1 LIGDKR
7 LKTMNVKIARV
18 VLCMQLAISFTGHL
32 CFSQP
37 ANKGLI
43 QNNSLNET
51 GIIIYDINNEPVF
64 QSLSPDFEYNAVRC
78 IFKDFKGFMWFGTE
92 SGLVLYD
99 GVSLY
104 IYENITGSATSLNNN
119 AINAIAEDKNKN
131 LWIGTSG
138 GLNLYNREKDNFSG
152 VPNINGTINDLN
164 QILISALCTDNKS
177 ILWVGS
183 YMDGLYAYDYE
194 NEKTRNYSH
203 NANDHRSISSDRITC
218 MIMDKEGNLWIGTQ
232 NGLNF
237 FTSAEGF
244 KRFFNEPAN
253 IYSLSNNYI
262 TSLTLDRNGCI
273 WAGTKGGGLNRVVKG
288 RDGLYFERYTTD
300 TRGGRIS
307 NNYIL
312 SLFADKRGNIWIGTD
327 NGGLNRLNTLTG
339 LINYFKTEAGNE
351 YGINSNSI
359 WSLFGDEEDRLWI
372 GTYNKGIN
380 VIDEKFRKFES
391 FQKIRTAEKSL
402 NNNDVMG
409 FAEDNRGNI
418 WIATNGGGICRFD
431 PGNRQFN
438 RLVFNNNNNA
448 YLSNNAVQDILY
460 DSNDNLWIG
469 TWSGGIDRL
478 NRDGIIIR
486 SYRLINNIGAE
497 NNNVFTL
504 YQDPRG
510 NIWAGTAGNGLFL
523 YDKKADEFF
532 SFTCGI
538 EPDLISN
545 LSYVTALLTDAEHN
559 LWIGTLYG
567 LVILKKQ
574 NNQLY
579 QCVNFLHSDNP
590 SSLSSN
596 VVECIFE
603 DHKGRLWIG
612 TSDKG
617 LNLFSKQDSSFTV
630 FQKKDGLPANSIK
643 GMLEDDEGFLWIST
657 SMGICRFN
665 YEKNNFRNY
674 SKEDGLNS
682 NEFNLR
688 SCLRTRKGEFY
699 FGSENGFNFFYP
711 AKITENTF
719 ISAVYLTELR
729 INNKPAVIGA
739 DDSPLKKHISETT
752 EITLN
757 YKQTSFS
764 IDFVALNYTRPLR
777 NQFCFK
783 LEGFDKDWNC
793 IGTQRTANY
802 TNILPGKYVFMVKGS
817 NNDGIWNDLPAKLMI
832 TVKPPFWKTWWALT
846 IYILLFS
853 LLVFFSFRIWNERIA
868 IKHQLKFEQLGR
880 EKEHELNELNI
891 QFFTNISHEFRTPL
905 SLIIA
910 PLESLISSAKGN
922 INEQLMVIYR
932 NAGRLLQLTNNLMDI
947 RKLEEG
953 RIKLKVQYGDLLG
966 FIHEV
971 SSFFNVNSGN
981 RNINFAIETSEVS
994 LPGWFD
1000 HEKLETILLNL
1011 LSNAFKYTQDHGKIR
1026 IIVNVINAEEIKI
1039 RIGEHI
1045 GKIKSDSR
1053 YIEVT
1058 VADNGTGIL
1067 PEELPYIF
1075 DKFYQAKFTGMKKK
1089 SGTGIGL
1096 ALTKG
1101 LIEMHYGTIRAE
1113 SIPDIETRFTFIL
1126 PIDRIAYGEDEILTE
1141 PASLLERII
1150 LADDEHGIYPNENKD
1165 TAEKDKNEEKPEILI
1180 VEDNEELRAFLVKEL
1195 GMKFNVAQAGDGK
1208 SGIVLAQSEIPD
1220 LIVSDILMPR
1230 TSGIELCKTIKSD
1243 IRTCHIPV
1251 ILLTAKTSINE
1262 QIEGIETGADVYI
1275 TKPFNIQFLCA
1286 QINQLIRSRRELY
1299 AYFSKEV
1306 YMMPN
1311 KLAENELDNIFLKE
1325 AIDYII
1331 LNITDNSLSV
1341 EGLADHLK
1349 LSRSNVYRKIKALTG
1364 QSIIEFISLIRLK
1377 QAIKLMETNIY
1388 TLAEIA
1394 YQTGFTSPSYFTK
1407 CFKKQYGKPPSEFL
1421 VK

>member
-1 LIGDKR
+1 MNFKTAHIILFLQFAVSFIGR
-7 LKTMNVKIARV
+7 
-18 VLCMQLAISFTGHL
+18 SG
-32 CFSQP
+32 FSQP
-37 ANKGLI
+37 LNKDLTR
-43 QNNSLNET
+43 NNGLNEAS
-51 GIIIYDINNEPVF
+51 INLSDNNKPVF
-64 QSLSPDFEYNAVRC
+64 QSLPPDFDYNAVRC
-78 IFKDFKGFMWFGTE
+78 ILKDHKGYMWFGTE
-92 SGLVLYD
+92 SGLVRYD
-99 GVSLY
+99 GVNLY
-104 IYENITGSATSLNNN
+104 VYENIAGSSTSLNNN

-138 GLNLYNREKDNFSG
+138 GLNLYNREKDNFSS
-152 VPNINGTINDLN
+152 VANINGTINNLN
-164 QILISALCTDNKS
+164 QILINALCTDNKS
-177 ILWVGS
+177 LLWAGS

-194 NEKTRNYSH
+194 NEKTRNYLY
-203 NANDHRSISSDRITC
+203 NANDNKSISSDRITC
-218 MIMDKEGNLWIGTQ
+218 VIMDKEGNLWIGTQ
-232 NGLNF
+232 NGLNL

-262 TSLTLDRNGCI
+262 TSLTLDRTGCI
-273 WAGTKGGGLNRVVKG
+273 WAGTQGGGLNRVVKG
-288 RDGLYFERYTTD
+288 RDGLYFERHTTD
-300 TRGGRIS
+300 TPRGRIS

-312 SLFADKRGNIWIGTD
+312 SLFADKIGNIWIGTD

-339 LINYFKTEAGNE
+339 LINYFKTEEGNE

-391 FQKIRTAEKSL
+391 IQKIRTAEKSL

-409 FAEDNRGNI
+409 FTEDDRGNV

-431 PGNRQFN
+431 PGNHQFN
-438 RLVFNNNNNA
+438 RLVFNNNNHA

-478 NRDGIIIR
+478 NRDGIKIR
-486 SYRLINNIGAE
+486 NYRLVNSIGAE

-504 YQDPRG
+504 YQDPQG

-532 SFTCGI
+532 PFTCGN

-545 LSYVTALLTDAEHN
+545 ISYVTALLTDAEHN

-567 LVILKKQ
+567 LVLLKKQ

-579 QCVNFLHSDNP
+579 QCVDFLHSDNP

-617 LNLFSKQDSSFTV
+617 LNLFNKQDSSFTS
-630 FQKKDGLPANSIK
+630 FQKKDGLAANSIK
-643 GMLEDDEGFLWIST
+643 AILEDDEGFLWIST

-665 YEKNNFRNY
+665 YEKNNFRNF

-682 NEFNLR
+682 NEFNVR

-699 FGSENGFNFFYP
+699 FGNENGFNFFYP

-739 DDSPLKKHISETT
+739 EDSPLKKHISETT

-764 IDFVALNYTRPLR
+764 IDFVALSYTRPSR
-777 NQFCFK
+777 NQFCYK

-802 TNILPGKYVFMVKGS
+802 TNIMPGKYVFMVKGS
-817 NNDGIWNDLPAKLMI
+817 NNDGIWNDNPTELRI
-832 TVKPPFWKTWWALT
+832 TIKPPYWKTWWAMLF
-846 IYILLFS
+846 YALLFFAAVV
-853 LLVFFSFRIWNERIA
+853 LYIKIRNERIT
-868 IKHQLKFEQLGR
+868 IKNKLKLEHLAR
-880 EKEHELNELNI
+880 EKEHDLNESNI
-891 QFFTNISHEFRTPL
+891 HFFTNIAHEFRTPL
-905 SLIIA
+905 NLIIA
-910 PLESLISSAKGN
+910 PLEGIISTAESKIKESL
-922 INEQLMVIYR
+922 LVIYR
-932 NAGRLLQLTNNLMDI
+932 NANRLLQLTNNLMDF

-953 RIKLKVQYGDLLG
+953 MTKLKVQHGDILKY
-966 FIHEV
+966 ITEV
-971 SSFFNVNSGN
+971 STYFQVNSKSHQ
-981 RNINFAIETSEVS
+981 IVFTIETAETSMM
-994 LPGWFD
+994 GWFD
-1000 HEKLETILLNL
+1000 PEKLETILLNL
-1011 LSNAFKYTQDHGKIR
+1011 LSNAYQHTPDNGRIRTAANIRDGREIEDKYNDHIR
-1026 IIVNVINAEEIKI
+1026 
-1039 RIGEHI
+1039 HI
-1045 GKIKSDSR
+1045 PLNSR
-1053 YIEVT
+1053 FIEIEVI
-1058 VADNGTGIL
+1058 DNGEGISSD
-1067 PEELPYIF
+1067 ELPYIF
-1075 DKFYQAKFTGMKKK
+1075 DKFYRGK
-1089 SGTGIGL
+1089 SSEIKRNQGTGIGL
-1096 ALTKG
+1096 TLTKG
-1101 LIEMHYGTIRAE
+1101 LVEMHHGKIWCT
-1113 SIPDIETRFTFIL
+1113 SKPGVETRFTFIL
-1126 PIDRIAYGEDEILTE
+1126 PVDRYAYSEDELLPEPVDDLRRLIVTDLTPE
-1141 PASLLERII
+1141 II
-1150 LADDEHGIYPNENKD
+1150 QHEKEVI
-1165 TAEKDKNEEKPEILI
+1165 AEIKQNEERPDILI

-1195 GMKFNVAQAGDGK
+1195 GMKFNVGQAGDGQA
-1208 SGIVLAQSEIPD
+1208 GIELAQSEIPD

-1311 KLAENELDNIFLKE
+1311 KLAENELDQVFLKK
-1325 AIDYII
+1325 AIDYIVS
-1331 LNITDNSLSV
+1331 NITDNSLSV
-1341 EGLADHLK
+1341 EGLADYLK

-1364 QSIIEFISLIRLK
+1364 QSIIDFIRLIRLK
-1377 QAIKLMETNIY
+1377 QAIKLMETNRY

-1421 VK
+1421 IK